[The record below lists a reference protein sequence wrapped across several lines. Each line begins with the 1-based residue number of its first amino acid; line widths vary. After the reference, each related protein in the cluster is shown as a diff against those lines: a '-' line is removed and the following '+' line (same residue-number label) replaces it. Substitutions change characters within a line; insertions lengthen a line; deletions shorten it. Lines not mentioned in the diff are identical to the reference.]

1 MSETLPHNIAAIFA
15 AITAKAGEGERRR
28 IIVAIAGPPASGKST
43 LAAAVVAELNTAHPG
58 AQFAALMTMDGFHL
72 DNRILSTSCRLDKK
86 GAPETF
92 DASGFKCHLDRIRAA
107 DHDVCVPM
115 FDRAR
120 DLAIAQAELI
130 PAELPVVIVEGNY
143 LLLKHAPWAA
153 CHDAYDVTVYLD
165 VAIAELERRL
175 VERWLSHGYDRNAAQ
190 KKAQDNDIPNAR
202 LVLEQSVSADL
213 MFSNGPA

>member
-1 MSETLPHNIAAIFA
+1 MSVSLSRNIAAVCTLVGA
-15 AITAKAGEGERRR
+15 QSTERESRR

-43 LAAAVVAELNTAHPG
+43 LAAAVVAELNTARPG

-72 DNRILSTSCRLDKK
+72 DNRILRARRLLDKK

-92 DASGFKCHLDRIRAA
+92 DAIGFKWHLDRVRAA
-107 DHDVCVPM
+107 DHDVCVPA
-115 FDRAR
+115 FDRMR

-130 PAELPVVIVEGNY
+130 PAELPVVVVEGNY

-165 VAIAELERRL
+165 VAIAELDHRL
-175 VERWLSHGYDRNAAQ
+175 VKRWLSHGYDRNAAQ

-202 LVLEQSVSADL
+202 LVLEQSVGADL
-213 MFSNGPA
+213 MLSNGPA